1 MNDNALDNQLRR
13 GIEAMGLDISDQQQG
28 LLMDYLRLLEKWN
41 KAFNLT
47 AVRDPAQ
54 MVDRHL
60 LDSLSILPYI
70 KGPNCIDVG
79 SGGGLPGIPVAIVRP
94 DLKMTL
100 MDSNGKKS
108 RFQFQAVT
116 ALKLDNVT
124 VVNKRVEQ
132 YQPEQLFDQVM
143 SRAFSSL
150 QDMMQWTLQLGNQN
164 AEWLAM
170 KGVYPED
177 ELNNLPEGV
186 VCKEVHRLDVPGSDG
201 ERHLAL
207 LQRTPGSY

>member
-1 MNDNALDNQLRR
+1 MNELQLAQQLRQ
-13 GIEAMGLDISDQQQG
+13 GIAAMGLEISDDKQSQ
-28 LLMDYLRLLEKWN
+28 LMDYLRLLEKWN

-60 LDSLSILPYI
+60 LDSLSILPFI
-70 KGPNCIDVG
+70 KGSNCIDVG

-94 DLKMTL
+94 DLQITL

-132 YQPEQLFDQVM
+132 YQPDQRFDQVM

-150 QDMMQWTLQLGNQN
+150 EDMMNWTLALGTED

-170 KGVYPED
+170 KGVYPEE
-177 ELNNLPEGV
+177 ELQHLPAGV
-186 VCKEVHRLDVPGSDG
+186 VCHKVHRLEVPGSDG
-201 ERHLAL
+201 ERHLAVL
-207 LQRTPGSY
+207 SRSQ